1 LNSYK
6 HKYETIKNK
15 NAINKSYGYVSNAMK
30 MKTKTKKCDLK
41 QLKLPVELGF

>member
-15 NAINKSYGYVSNAMK
+15 NAINKSYGYVSNTMK
-30 MKTKTKKCDLK
+30 MKTKTQKMRF
-41 QLKLPVELGF
+41 ETTEITSGA